1 MQWTGR
7 GIRTGTLPSKTW
19 EAGIKVMGTTA
30 AIIDSTLITDRGSR
44 DKLGR
49 EMDDALLRYRSR
61 FCRSAFRYLGNA
73 ADAEDA
79 VQDALLSAYKHLSE
93 FRGQA
98 RISTWLSAIVINSA
112 RMQLR
117 RRSRQPHVPLDEQSP
132 EQESHALCDRL
143 ADRGQTPEE
152 ACRGAELAE
161 HVHRLLRQ
169 LSPTLRRA
177 FQLRELDGLT
187 IRETANVLGVA
198 EGTVKAQL
206 ARARTKLRFLM
217 RKSLGGRISRPPGTE
232 NGVSNLKGLSSTER
246 AQALIALAHPA
257 FQDGLTA
264 AAKENHLL

>member
-1 MQWTGR
+1 
-7 GIRTGTLPSKTW
+7 
-19 EAGIKVMGTTA
+19 
-30 AIIDSTLITDRGSR
+30 
-44 DKLGR
+44 
-49 EMDDALLRYRSR
+49 
-61 FCRSAFRYLGNA
+61 
-73 ADAEDA
+73 
-79 VQDALLSAYKHLSE
+79 
-93 FRGQA
+93 
-98 RISTWLSAIVINSA
+98 
-112 RMQLR
+112 MQLR
-117 RRSRQPHVPLDEQSP
+117 RRSRQPHIPLDEQSP

-217 RKSLGGRISRPPGTE
+217 RKSLGGRISLPR
-232 NGVSNLKGLSSTER
+232 VSKKTQPEE
-246 AQALIALAHPA
+246 
-257 FQDGLTA
+257 F
-264 AAKENHLL
+264 EEE

>member
-1 MQWTGR
+1 
-7 GIRTGTLPSKTW
+7 
-19 EAGIKVMGTTA
+19 MGTTA

-49 EMDDALLRYRSR
+49 EMDDALLRFRSR

-73 ADAEDA
+73 ADADDA
-79 VQDALLSAYKHLSE
+79 VQDALLSAYKHVGQ
-93 FRGQA
+93 FRGQS
-98 RISTWLSAIVINSA
+98 RVSRLSAIVINSA
-112 RMQLR
+112 LMQLR
-117 RRSRQPHVPLDEQSP
+117 VSLDEQNP

-169 LSPTLRRA
+169 LSPRLRRA

-187 IRETANVLGVA
+187 IRETANVLRVA

-217 RKSLGGRISRPPGTE
+217 RKSLGGRISLPR
-232 NGVSNLKGLSSTER
+232 VSKKTQPEEFDESEE
-246 AQALIALAHPA
+246 
-257 FQDGLTA
+257 F
-264 AAKENHLL
+264 

>member
-1 MQWTGR
+1 MDRKRNSSRHIAEQ
-7 GIRTGTLPSKTW
+7 TW
-19 EAGIKVMGTTA
+19 KAGIKVMGTTA

-44 DKLGR
+44 DQLAR

-61 FCRSAFRYLGNA
+61 LCRSAFRYLGNA

-117 RRSRQPHVPLDEQSP
+117 RRSRQPQVPLDEQSP
-132 EQESHALCDRL
+132 EQESHALYDRL
-143 ADRGQTPEE
+143 ADRGHTPEE

-217 RKSLGGRISRPPGTE
+217 RKSERISRFQGTQE
-232 NGVSNLKGLSSTER
+232 
-246 AQALIALAHPA
+246 
-257 FQDGLTA
+257 DA
-264 AAKENHLL
+264 AGRV

>member
-1 MQWTGR
+1 
-7 GIRTGTLPSKTW
+7 
-19 EAGIKVMGTTA
+19 MGTTA
-30 AIIDSTLITDRGSR
+30 AMIDSTLITDRGFR

-49 EMDDALLRYRSR
+49 EMDDALLRFRSR

-73 ADAEDA
+73 ADADDA
-79 VQDALLSAYKHLSE
+79 VQDALLSAYKHVGQ
-93 FRGQA
+93 FRGQS
-98 RISTWLSAIVINSA
+98 RVSRLSAIVINSA

-217 RKSLGGRISRPPGTE
+217 RKSERISRFQGTQE
-232 NGVSNLKGLSSTER
+232 
-246 AQALIALAHPA
+246 
-257 FQDGLTA
+257 DA
-264 AAKENHLL
+264 AGRV

>member
-1 MQWTGR
+1 MW
-7 GIRTGTLPSKTW
+7 K
-19 EAGIKVMGTTA
+19 AGIKVMGTTA

-49 EMDDALLRYRSR
+49 EMDDALLRFRSR

-79 VQDALLSAYKHLSE
+79 VQDALLSAYTHLSE

-117 RRSRQPHVPLDEQSP
+117 RRSRQPQLPLDEQS
-132 EQESHALCDRL
+132 
-143 ADRGQTPEE
+143 PEE

-161 HVHRLLRQ
+161 PVHRLLRQ

-177 FQLRELDGLT
+177 FELRELDGLT

-217 RKSLGGRISRPPGTE
+217 RKSLGGRISLPR
-232 NGVSNLKGLSSTER
+232 VSKKM
-246 AQALIALAHPA
+246 QAEELDESEE
-257 FQDGLTA
+257 F
-264 AAKENHLL
+264 

>member
-1 MQWTGR
+1 
-7 GIRTGTLPSKTW
+7 
-19 EAGIKVMGTTA
+19 MGTTA

-49 EMDDALLRYRSR
+49 EMDDALLRFRSR

-79 VQDALLSAYKHLSE
+79 VQDALLSAYKHLSK

-117 RRSRQPHVPLDEQSP
+117 RRSRQPHVPLHEQSP
-132 EQESHALCDRL
+132 EH
-143 ADRGQTPEE
+143 RGQTPEE

-187 IRETANVLGVA
+187 IRETSNVLGVA

-217 RKSLGGRISRPPGTE
+217 RKSLGGRISLPR
-232 NGVSNLKGLSSTER
+232 VSKK
-246 AQALIALAHPA
+246 AQPEE
-257 FQDGLTA
+257 FDESQ
-264 AAKENHLL
+264 EF